1 MSMEEFQKNPFAFCE
16 PGDLVRFGLI
26 PEIVGRLPV
35 LTSLAPLTR
44 DDLVKILSEPKNAL
58 TKQYQRLMAMDNV
71 ELKFTQEAL
80 ELIAEKAV
88 QRGTGARGLRA
99 LLEEIMLDVMF
110 DAPAKGGGVCR
121 VDGAAVRKGSAAIKK
136 R

>member
-1 MSMEEFQKNPFAFCE
+1 
-16 PGDLVRFGLI
+16 
-26 PEIVGRLPV
+26 
-35 LTSLAPLTR
+35 
-44 DDLVKILSEPKNAL
+44 L

-71 ELKFTQEAL
+71 ELKFTPEAL
-80 ELIAEKAV
+80 EMIAEKAV

>member
-1 MSMEEFQKNPFAFCE
+1 M
-16 PGDLVRFGLI
+16 VI
-26 PEIVGRLPV
+26 VPEHL
-35 LTSLAPLTR
+35 
-44 DDLVKILSEPKNAL
+44 
-58 TKQYQRLMAMDNV
+58 DNM
-71 ELKFTQEAL
+71 
-80 ELIAEKAV
+80 
-88 QRGTGARGLRA
+88 A